1 MTEETDHHW
10 HLDKRVPLALMVT
23 LALQSGAFVWWAAK
37 ADNRLEYLERTVNAS
52 APQIERV
59 IRLEAKMDS
68 VAEALND
75 VKVILRARSDGRQ

>member
-1 MTEETDHHW
+1 VDDKTDHQW
-10 HLDKRVPLALMVT
+10 HLDKKVPLALIVT
-23 LALQSGAFVWWAAK
+23 LLLQSGAFIWWAAK

>member
-1 MTEETDHHW
+1 MTEETDHQW
-10 HLDKRVPLALMVT
+10 HLDKKVPLALIVT
-23 LALQSGAFVWWAAK
+23 LLLQSGAFIWWAAK